1 MNTNNQ
7 NDSLYSLFPSKV
19 FHITKIKNK
28 KKWTSSEDQLL
39 ISLAEQFKE
48 KQWKKISNYFP
59 NKNPLQCFSR
69 YKRIRPGIVKGS
81 WSKEEDAQIKILVK
95 TYGKAWTKIAKIL
108 NTRNGKQIRD
118 RFTNVL
124 DPEIKK
130 GKFSDEEDKLL
141 IKLYISHGP
150 KWAIISKY
158 FPNRTA
164 DMIKNRFHSSIKK
177 IFFTQD
183 LVTKQ
188 TKSMISL
195 KEKKLS
201 ALQENEVLSHQLNNN
216 KSNVITNGQCFSLQS
231 TRANSISEKISSF
244 EHSKIEEKKDENSM
258 FNNINQINKNEL
270 FEEIDNFNSMSIDD
284 CFIFD

>member
-95 TYGKAWTKIAKIL
+95 TYGKAWSKIAKIL
-108 NTRNGKQIRD
+108 NTRNR
-118 RFTNVL
+118 L
-124 DPEIKK
+124 
-130 GKFSDEEDKLL
+130 
-141 IKLYISHGP
+141 
-150 KWAIISKY
+150 
-158 FPNRTA
+158 
-164 DMIKNRFHSSIKK
+164 
-177 IFFTQD
+177 
-183 LVTKQ
+183 
-188 TKSMISL
+188 
-195 KEKKLS
+195 
-201 ALQENEVLSHQLNNN
+201 
-216 KSNVITNGQCFSLQS
+216 
-231 TRANSISEKISSF
+231 
-244 EHSKIEEKKDENSM
+244 
-258 FNNINQINKNEL
+258 
-270 FEEIDNFNSMSIDD
+270 EIDSLMF
-284 CFIFD
+284 